1 MAVGN
6 LVYTKGLK
14 GTQPL
19 YISEGNNSAVAVGDM
34 EVPKLKTGG
43 ILLGEGS
50 NSTLKFT
57 NYPTALLLRPNAFV
71 LGCNND
77 MGDSFVQMT
86 TGSVITKVGSIRSH
100 SGGGK
105 LKGNYFHIATED
117 ETYKIVTPRSND
129 TDNNISNIELRYQ
142 LKSWSDAINYS
153 SGNLSVRYS
162 TSDLS
167 DISDFGTFGSE
178 YTSAQYSD
186 ISTKDS
192 NYVQHN
198 SNGTDESYVVFKY
211 DGLSKDYQYLIPLFN
226 NRYLISNVASTPG
239 GTISFSIWNFNKSSW
254 NSLSEI
260 SVARPN
266 YGSSGNAV
274 GDIENASFGPKPVL
288 QEDYVNASGECYIK
302 HHQARIGDGTAR
314 TNIGYV
320 ELREVNMYND
330 NVNSLI

>member
-57 NYPTALLLRPNAFV
+57 NYPTALLLRPNCFV
-71 LGCNND
+71 LGI
-77 MGDSFVQMT
+77 DSDISGFVQMT
-86 TGSVITKVGSIRSH
+86 TGSVITKVGAFRENF
-100 SGGGK
+100 GAGRVTA
-105 LKGNYFHIATED
+105 NYFHISTED
-117 ETYKIVTPRSND
+117 ETYKIVTPRNND
-129 TDNNISNIELRYQ
+129 TENNISNIELRYQ
-142 LKSWSDAINYS
+142 IKSWSDAINYS
-153 SGNLSVRYS
+153 SGNLSVRHN

-167 DISDFGTFGSE
+167 NISDFGTWGSE
-178 YTSAQYSD
+178 YTSAQYSN

-192 NYVQHN
+192 NYVQHT
-198 SNGTDESYVVFKY
+198 SNDTTASYVVFKY
-211 DGLSKDYQYLIPLFN
+211 DGISGNYQYLLPLFN
-226 NRYLISNVASTPG
+226 NRYWKNDLRSADVN
-239 GTISFSIWNFNKSSW
+239 FYIWNFNTSSW

-260 SVARPN
+260 SVSRPN

-274 GDIENASFGPKPVL
+274 GDLENNSFGPKPVL

-302 HHQARIGDGTAR
+302 HYQSTIGDGTAYI
-314 TNIGYV
+314 NIGYV
-320 ELREVNMYND
+320 ELREVNMYGD